1 MIHSRD
7 FTPIHAISTLNHAIS
22 TLNHAISTLI
32 RCDVDGDGSI
42 DKSEFMAAF
51 DAEILGLT

>member
-1 MIHSRD
+1 LDNGAVIHSRD
-7 FTPIHAISTLNHAIS
+7 FTPIHAIS